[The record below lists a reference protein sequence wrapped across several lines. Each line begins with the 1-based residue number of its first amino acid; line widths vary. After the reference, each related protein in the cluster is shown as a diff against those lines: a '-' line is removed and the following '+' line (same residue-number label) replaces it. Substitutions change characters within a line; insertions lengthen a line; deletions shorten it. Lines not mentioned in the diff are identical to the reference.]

1 MNSLKVV
8 DLLLSKDECAW
19 DETSCCQDVI
29 EEFVGRQNQRFGLD
43 YQMPQITFRTG

>member
-8 DLLLSKDECAW
+8 DLLLSKDELIW
-19 DETSCCQDVI
+19 NETWYQDVI
-29 EEFVGRQNQRFGLD
+29 EEFVERQNHKFGLD